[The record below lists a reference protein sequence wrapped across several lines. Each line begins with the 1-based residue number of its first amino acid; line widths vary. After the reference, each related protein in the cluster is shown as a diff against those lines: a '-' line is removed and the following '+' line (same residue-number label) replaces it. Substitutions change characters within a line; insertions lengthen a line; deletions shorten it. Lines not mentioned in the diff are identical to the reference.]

1 MAIATLEQIRAAL
14 LTALTAKLGTT
25 DQQLSAYVLKQPTLP
40 TIWIRLKP
48 DVPIT
53 YHLTLGSTGGVQMW
67 SFLVEAYCGDVG
79 DVAAQKKL
87 DSYVS
92 AGSKSIV
99 EALLAD
105 QTLGGIVQTLKVP
118 QCNAYVEFLRA
129 DGTAAIGANWEVDV
143 YP

>member
-1 MAIATLEQIRAAL
+1 
-14 LTALTAKLGTT
+14 
-25 DQQLSAYVLKQPTLP
+25 VLKQPTLP
-40 TIWIRLKP
+40 TIWLRLKP

-53 YHLTLGSTGGVQMW
+53 YHLTLGSTGGVQLW
-67 SFLVEAYCGDVG
+67 AFLIEAYCGDVG

-87 DSYVS
+87 DAFVS
-92 AGSKSIV
+92 SGPKCIA
-99 EALLAD
+99 EAVLAD

-129 DGTAAIGANWEVDV
+129 DGTAAIGANWEVEV

>member
-1 MAIATLEQIRAAL
+1 MALATLEQIRAGL
-14 LTALTAKLGTT
+14 LAALTARLGST

-40 TIWIRLKP
+40 TVWIRPKP
-48 DVPIT
+48 DVPIM
-53 YHLTLGSTGGVQMW
+53 YHESFGAGGGVQMW
-67 SFLVEAYCGDVG
+67 GFLVEAYCGDVG

-87 DSYVS
+87 DAYLSS
-92 AGSKSIV
+92 GPKCIA

-105 QTLGGIVQTLKVP
+105 QTLGGVVQSLKVL
-118 QCNAYVEFLRA
+118 QCNAYTEFLRA